1 MKHLGL
7 ILLLIVNPLWAQSD
21 FNPDDPA
28 EPSTPVFYYA
38 LTAVCDPDGAG
49 TTSGKGNYAPGQ
61 TVTVRTSARAGYTFQ
76 YWTLN
81 GEQYSTD
88 MSFNYETVEGAMDF
102 VAHYLLT
109 PDDPAEP
116 FMDVKSRLYLESQP
130 EGICTFN
137 LTSGGFVTA
146 DQPLTVSVTG
156 ADQWYEFRG
165 WYKGDTKIS
174 DAATFLYTPDYED
187 ATLVAHFEEVAFN
200 PTDPD
205 EPDQEP
211 VEGDVNCNKRLSIA
225 DLAAFIEVARG
236 NDNTSPHQYDHD
248 RADMNQSGGV
258 TLTDLDLLV
267 NLLLG
272 R

>member
-1 MKHLGL
+1 MFCG
-7 ILLLIVNPLWAQSD
+7 LLLLLAGSMQAQGD
-21 FNPDDPA
+21 FNPVNPD
-28 EPSTPVFYYA
+28 EPSMPVFYYA

-88 MSFNYETVEGAMDF
+88 MSFTYETVEGAMDF

-130 EGICTFN
+130 KGVCTFN
-137 LTSGGFVTA
+137 LTSGGFVSA

-156 ADQWYEFRG
+156 ADQWYEFKG

-174 DAATFLYTPDYED
+174 DAATFQYT
-187 ATLVAHFEEVAFN
+187 
-200 PTDPD
+200 
-205 EPDQEP
+205 
-211 VEGDVNCNKRLSIA
+211 
-225 DLAAFIEVARG
+225 
-236 NDNTSPHQYDHD
+236 D
-248 RADMNQSGGV
+248 RKSV
-258 TLTDLDLLV
+258 V
-267 NLLLG
+267 
-272 R
+272 